1 MAFGPETRCGK
12 PGEEGGPVLR
22 ERRAGG
28 SSETPKCGRAR
39 AHLRWGEPSTWE
51 EEAGS
56 RFHRPP
62 ERGLRGSK
70 PREAPARS
78 PANHRG
84 GGDALSR
91 RMKTQE
97 SSLSNAVA
105 APAAHGLAGERQ
117 VGPGHR
123 EVVRLSRT
131 GEASKGEAQERSPSE
146 TGRGSTVEKESARRD
161 EETLEAQRSGVR

>member
-1 MAFGPETRCGK
+1 MAVGSETRCGK

-28 SSETPKCGRAR
+28 SSETPKCGRAWVHSR
-39 AHLRWGEPSTWE
+39 RGRLSTRE
-51 EEAGS
+51 EEAGN
-56 RFHRPP
+56 RFYRPP
-62 ERGLRGSK
+62 EGGLRGSK

-97 SSLSNAVA
+97 SSLSSAVA
-105 APAAHGLAGERQ
+105 APAAHGSVGKRH

-123 EVVRLSRT
+123 EVVRLSWM
-131 GEASKGEAQERSPSE
+131 GEASKGKAQERSLSE
-146 TGRGSTVEKESARRD
+146 TGKGSAAEKKGARRD
-161 EETLEAQRSGVR
+161 EETLEA